1 MQTRK
6 RNILRLL
13 RAAVLLLFA
22 TAFLSRCASM
32 MTPTG
37 GPRDTLPPVI
47 LNMTPDNF
55 SVNRPTV
62 HHEKIYIEFDEFVQL
77 KDQQK
82 EFFTSPQMKKKP
94 LVSMRGK
101 GIVVQ
106 LRDTLEANTTYALN
120 FGSAVRDNNEGNPL
134 YSMRYVFST
143 GPTIDSMIFSGYTA
157 DSYKADSVSKSFIWF
172 FPADSVE
179 NVAEYDSTIFKY
191 KPAVI
196 ARAENNGIFIAQN
209 LKPIPYRVYAVQDKN
224 DNQMYEPGSD
234 QVGFLEKSYNP
245 AEMPDFAMWYDS
257 IRQYVTAEPQLYLRM
272 FTDKAFRRQ
281 LLSQTERPLQ
291 HKAMLYFGAAHPR
304 IERIRFDSIPE
315 DRVIVDPQTVGRDT
329 IALWFNMPS
338 SALPDTI
345 KGEITYFK
353 HDTVNVLQEVTEP
366 LKLSW
371 RLIETKEQEKER
383 EKLERDRRKAEAAG
397 EEWVEPKKENPFAYK
412 LPLTGEINPENNLT
426 VDFDYPLTRLD
437 SAAMLLTL
445 TRSDNSI
452 EDVPVRF
459 VRDTGLLRR
468 WHIEAPWT
476 SGGQYTL
483 TIPKGAITDVA
494 GFSNDS
500 IVRKYTVLDPEKFA
514 TVKIHVKGKDD
525 KAKYILQLLDGSN
538 ALKQEKRDVT
548 TGDWQFNYVPAGE
561 IKFRIIEDMNGNG
574 KWDTGNVVERLQPE
588 RAEIYAND
596 EGEDTFATKTNWEV
610 EFSIARQRVYPPLRM
625 ESPTRLL
632 DVREAQ
638 RLRREAEKRAKEP
651 KTNRNSHDQN
661 NQNNANGFGSFGGF
675 GGGMNNSM
683 NSTGGMF
690 NR

>member
-55 SVNRPTV
+55 SVNRPIV

-143 GPTIDSMIFSGYTA
+143 GPTIDSMVLSGYTA

-179 NVAEYDSTIFKY
+179 QVAGYDSTIFKY
-191 KPAVI
+191 KPAAI

-234 QVGFLEKSYNP
+234 QVGFLEGTYNP
-245 AEMPDFAMWYDS
+245 AEMPDFGMWYDS
-257 IRQYVTAEPQLYLRM
+257 IRRYVTAEPQLYFRM

-281 LLSQTERPLQ
+281 VLSQTERPLQ
-291 HKAMLYFGAAHPR
+291 HKAMLYFAAARPKITR
-304 IERIRFDSIPE
+304 LRFDSIPA

-329 IALWFNMPS
+329 IALWFNVPS
-338 SALPDTI
+338 SSLPDTI
-345 KGEITYFK
+345 KGEITYLR
-353 HDTVNVLQEVTEP
+353 HRQPVAGGHRAAEARLASDRDQGAGARTRETRTRTPQGRGRGRGVGGTQEGEP
-366 LKLSW
+366 L
-371 RLIETKEQEKER
+371 
-383 EKLERDRRKAEAAG
+383 
-397 EEWVEPKKENPFAYK
+397 
-412 LPLTGEINPENNLT
+412 
-426 VDFDYPLTRLD
+426 
-437 SAAMLLTL
+437 
-445 TRSDNSI
+445 
-452 EDVPVRF
+452 
-459 VRDTGLLRR
+459 
-468 WHIEAPWT
+468 
-476 SGGQYTL
+476 
-483 TIPKGAITDVA
+483 
-494 GFSNDS
+494 
-500 IVRKYTVLDPEKFA
+500 
-514 TVKIHVKGKDD
+514 
-525 KAKYILQLLDGSN
+525 
-538 ALKQEKRDVT
+538 
-548 TGDWQFNYVPAGE
+548 
-561 IKFRIIEDMNGNG
+561 
-574 KWDTGNVVERLQPE
+574 RLQDAHFGRDQPRE
-588 RAEIYAND
+588 
-596 EGEDTFATKTNWEV
+596 
-610 EFSIARQRVYPPLRM
+610 PPDGRF
-625 ESPTRLL
+625 RLSA
-632 DVREAQ
+632 REA
-638 RLRREAEKRAKEP
+638 RFGRTAADARA
-651 KTNRNSHDQN
+651 R
-661 NQNNANGFGSFGGF
+661 G
-675 GGGMNNSM
+675 
-683 NSTGGMF
+683 
-690 NR
+690 